1 MSTSKVPVVDDD
13 DVMPEFDFSRAIPSP
28 FRDRARKGMRFHILT
43 DGADLPT
50 FHVTAR
56 RRGRVWWI
64 EIDEIA
70 GSGLPARWTTLES
83 TARETIARS
92 QGIDPTDFDLVI
104 DLPPIR

>member
-1 MSTSKVPVVDDD
+1 LSTPKASVVDDD

-56 RRGRVWWI
+56 RRRRAWWI

-70 GSGLPARWTTLES
+70 GSGHPARWATLES
-83 TARETIARS
+83 TARRTIAQS
-92 QGIDPTDFDLVI
+92 QGIAPTDFDLVI
-104 DLPPIR
+104 DLPPIK